1 MDLYEIVYQSRA
13 EEKGSFTLDDLFDLM
28 VKSRE
33 YNLNHQITG
42 CLVYHKFTFIQILEG
57 PKKEVQHLYG
67 KIIKD
72 KRHTHVDLVWEGK
85 VKKRGF
91 EGWSMSLMNLNEH
104 GLDRIFSDFLDTG
117 NFTFDVPGVLTTGK
131 SILLSMKDNI

>member
-1 MDLYEIVYQSRA
+1 M
-13 EEKGSFTLDDLFDLM
+13 
-28 VKSRE
+28 
-33 YNLNHQITG
+33 
-42 CLVYHKFTFIQILEG
+42 
-57 PKKEVQHLYG
+57 YG